1 MPSTAKTAP
10 PFAPRFIE
18 AQTLVSAERKKARQI
33 SDCYETKGDK
43 QMKAMFRFSEHRFL
57 SLVKA

>member
-1 MPSTAKTAP
+1 MPSTAKSAL
-10 PFAPRFIE
+10 PFIKD
-18 AQTLVSAERKKARQI
+18 QTLVKAQIERKGPAN

>member
-1 MPSTAKTAP
+1 VFERNVEKEKASEKT
-10 PFAPRFIE
+10 
-18 AQTLVSAERKKARQI
+18 
-33 SDCYETKGDK
+33 DCYETKGDK

>member
-1 MPSTAKTAP
+1 MTIGHIWLEVNITVTANKK
-10 PFAPRFIE
+10 PRQN
-18 AQTLVSAERKKARQI
+18 A
-33 SDCYETKGDK
+33 DCYETEGDK